1 MIMNKPALA
10 WLTVFIAVLLWSAWQ
25 PHDYFTWVLE
35 VLPAVIALGVLAWTR
50 QRFPFTPLG
59 YQLILLHCVVLM
71 IGGHY
76 TYAEVPLGEWL
87 QSAFDLKRNNY
98 DKLGHLLQGL
108 VPALAAREVVIRL
121 RVLPVGGWLNLF
133 IISFAL
139 AVSASYELIEWV
151 VALLSETAADSFL
164 GSQGDVWDTQSDMAM
179 ALAGALIT
187 VILLARFHDR
197 QLAAID

>member
-1 MIMNKPALA
+1 MIMNKPALV

>member
-1 MIMNKPALA
+1 MIMNKSALV

-121 RVLPVGGWLNLF
+121 RVLPVGSWLNLF

-197 QLAAID
+197 QLAVID